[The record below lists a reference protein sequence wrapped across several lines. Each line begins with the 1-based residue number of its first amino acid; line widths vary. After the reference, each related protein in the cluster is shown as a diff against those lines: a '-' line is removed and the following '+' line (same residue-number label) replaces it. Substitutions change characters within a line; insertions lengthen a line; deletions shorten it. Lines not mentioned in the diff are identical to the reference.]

1 MKKLVFI
8 VVGCLTVLSSCKEF
22 LTEAPYSFLSTSNF
36 YQNEGDALAAL
47 NGVSAPM
54 QANTFYG
61 RTVWLMSELTGD
73 NLLALGNAT
82 VDRATLNNYTYTA
95 SNGEISNWWTQNY
108 TVVNRANDVIARTPG
123 IPMDT
128 VRRNDIVGNARFLR
142 AQAYFELVRSFGD
155 LPLFLA
161 PTNASSKLTP
171 TRTPAAQIYGQ
182 IVQDLRYAEANCLPE
197 NKIVQANKGR
207 VSSGAA
213 SAMLARV
220 YLTRAASATPSPT
233 DYADGLAKC
242 NQVINSG
249 LYRLLPSYADVF
261 NPDKKNGPEH
271 IFSIQFELPPSGGN
285 IVIRMMYP
293 SPAGGSASFG
303 ASPSLLN
310 SYTKADTV
318 RKNWNLSIKAG
329 TATVAPYF
337 LKYRDNQ
344 WTSQSNNSRTNWL
357 ILRYADV
364 LLMQSEAINQLT
376 PTDLKKFD
384 GINKVRA
391 RAGLSALT
399 SATVVSKDD
408 FINALVDERAWE
420 LCMEGQRRWDLIR
433 LGRLKQVLLANRKIV
448 VKDEQF
454 LLPIP
459 QTELALNPNLV
470 QNPGF

>member
-1 MKKLVFI
+1 MKKLLFI
-8 VVGCLTVLSSCKEF
+8 ALSCLTLLSSCKDF

-54 QANTFYG
+54 QANTYYG

-108 TVVNRANDVIARTPG
+108 TVINRANDVIARTPG
-123 IPMDT
+123 IQMDT
-128 VRRNDIVGNARFLR
+128 TRRNDIVGNARFLR
-142 AQAYFELVRSFGD
+142 ALAYFELVRTFGD
-155 LPLFLA
+155 LPVFLT
-161 PTNASSKLTP
+161 PTNAASTLTP
-171 TRTPAAQIYGQ
+171 ARTPVAQVYNQ
-182 IVQDLRYAEANCLPE
+182 IIQDLLYAEANCLAESAIPQ
-197 NKIVQANKGR
+197 VNKGR

-220 YLTRAASATPSPT
+220 YLTRASLANPAPT
-233 DYADGLAKC
+233 DYTDGLAKC
-242 NQVINSG
+242 NRVINSG
-249 LYRLLPSYADVF
+249 LYRLIPTYGDVF
-261 NPDKKNGPEH
+261 DPNKKNGPEH

-293 SPAGGSASFG
+293 TAAGGSASFG
-303 ASPSLLN
+303 ANPVLLN
-310 SYTKADTV
+310 SYAKADTI
-318 RKNWNLSIKAG
+318 RRNWNLSTRAG
-329 TATVAPYF
+329 TATVVPYF
-337 LKYRDNQ
+337 TKYRDNQ
-344 WTSQSNNSRTNWL
+344 WTSQSNNSRANWL
-357 ILRYADV
+357 IIRYADV

-376 PTDLKKFD
+376 PTDVKKFD

-391 RAGLSALT
+391 RVGQPALT
-399 SATVVSKDD
+399 AATVVSKDD
-408 FINALVDERAWE
+408 FVDALVNERSWE

-433 LGRLKQVLLANRKIV
+433 LGRLKQVMLANRKIT

-454 LLPIP
+454 LLPLP
-459 QTELALNPNLV
+459 QAELALNPNLT